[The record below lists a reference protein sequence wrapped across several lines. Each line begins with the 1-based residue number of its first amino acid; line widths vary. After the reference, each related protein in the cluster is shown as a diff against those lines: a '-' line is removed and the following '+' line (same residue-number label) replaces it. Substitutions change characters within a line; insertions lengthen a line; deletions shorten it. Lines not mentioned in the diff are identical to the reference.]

1 MSAETEQQRA
11 ARAYMAGRE
20 QRQDTQSASDNAR
33 IGGAN
38 SAGAQ
43 AGGAR

>member
-11 ARAYMAGRE
+11 ARAYAAGRR
-20 QRQDTQSASDNAR
+20 QREDAQRVADNVR
-33 IGGAN
+33 SGGAN

-43 AGGAR
+43 TGGAR